1 MCHRALCICDNT
13 SRQPEMKHLARV
25 FEANGFPE
33 KLVKKTLTMPQR
45 QQTHETEEEEPL
57 KTLHLPYV
65 RGLSKKIEKTPVGPL
80 E

>member
-1 MCHRALCICDNT
+1 
-13 SRQPEMKHLARV
+13 MKHLARV
-25 FEANGFPE
+25 LEANGFHE
-33 KLVKKTLTMPQR
+33 KLVKKTLTKPQR
-45 QQTHETEEEEPL
+45 QQTHETEEEPL